1 MKLSIHLNI
10 AIDMKTFMKILGL
23 AIVGTV
29 LMLSIAIVIA
39 DMLRSYDREIVSSVL
54 VSIITISMVSPL
66 FVMESKKEWV
76 TDIAIFCMAFFPI
89 EGIIIAGLL

>member
-1 MKLSIHLNI
+1 
-10 AIDMKTFMKILGL
+10 MKTFFKILGL

-29 LMLSIAIVIA
+29 LMLSIAIVMA

>member
-1 MKLSIHLNI
+1 
-10 AIDMKTFMKILGL
+10 MKILGL

-29 LMLSIAIVIA
+29 LMLSIAIVMA

-76 TDIAIFCMAFFPI
+76 INAAIFCMAYFPLQ
-89 EGIIIAGLL
+89 GLIIAALL

>member
-1 MKLSIHLNI
+1 
-10 AIDMKTFMKILGL
+10 MKTFMSILGF

-29 LMLSIAIVIA
+29 LMLSIAIVMA

-66 FVMESKKEWV
+66 FVMESKKEWIINV
-76 TDIAIFCMAFFPI
+76 AIFCMAYFPLQ
-89 EGIIIAGLL
+89 GLIIAVLL